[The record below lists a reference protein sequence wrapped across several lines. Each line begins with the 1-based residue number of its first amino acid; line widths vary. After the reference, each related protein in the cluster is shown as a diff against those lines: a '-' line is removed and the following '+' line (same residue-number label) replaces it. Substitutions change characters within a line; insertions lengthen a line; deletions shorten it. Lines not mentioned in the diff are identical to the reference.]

1 MSGNTFGKI
10 FKVTTFGESHGKSLG
25 AVIDGFPAGLDIDI
39 EKIQKD
45 LDRRKPSQKTSD
57 GSINKSVTQR
67 NESDEIQILS
77 GIFEGKSTGCPIGF
91 IIPNSDA
98 HSNDYSDIADKFRPG
113 HADYTFYEK
122 YSIRDYRGG
131 GRSSGRETA
140 CRVAAGGFAKI
151 LLEKMFPQFEITA
164 STIAVAGIKAETF
177 DKNEIEKNS
186 LRCADKIAAKKMEER
201 IEEIRSKGDS
211 CGAIVECKI
220 KGIKAG
226 LGEPVF
232 DKLDALLAQAMLSI
246 GAIKGIEFGSGFES
260 AEMLGSEWNDQ
271 MQKNDKDGSFFKTN
285 HAGGIL
291 GGISNGNEIIFRVV
305 VKPVP
310 SISKLQNTI
319 DKSGNECTMQIK
331 GRHDICLAPRI
342 VPVIEAMASIVL
354 ADLALQNLASKI
366 D

>member
-10 FKVTTFGESHGKSLG
+10 FKVTTFGESHGASLG
-25 AVIDGFPAGLDIDI
+25 GVIDGLPAGLDIDI

-45 LDRRKPSQKTSD
+45 LDRRKPSQKSPD
-57 GSINKSVTQR
+57 GSVNKSVTQR
-67 NESDEIQILS
+67 NESDTIQILS

-91 IIPNSDA
+91 VIPNSDA
-98 HSNDYSDIADKFRPG
+98 HSSDYSDIAEKFRPG

-122 YSIRDYRGG
+122 YGIRDYRGG

-140 CRVAAGGFAKI
+140 CRVAGGAFAKI
-151 LLEKMFPQFEITA
+151 LLEKLFPQFEITA
-164 STIAVAGIKAETF
+164 STTEAAGIKAETF
-177 DKNEIEKNS
+177 DKDEIEKNS
-186 LRCADKIAAKKMEER
+186 LRCADKNAAKKMEER

-211 CGAIVECKI
+211 CGAIVECRI

-260 AEMLGSEWNDQ
+260 AGMLGSEWNDQ
-271 MQKNDKDGSFFKTN
+271 MKKADSNGQVFKTN

-291 GGISNGNEIIFRVV
+291 GGMSNGNEIVFRVAI
-305 VKPVP
+305 KPVP
-310 SISKLQNTI
+310 SISCEQNTI
-319 DKSGNECTMQIK
+319 DKTGNECTMQIK

-342 VPVIEAMASIVL
+342 IPVIEAMASIVL
-354 ADLALQNLASKI
+354 ADLALQNLTSKI
-366 D
+366 N